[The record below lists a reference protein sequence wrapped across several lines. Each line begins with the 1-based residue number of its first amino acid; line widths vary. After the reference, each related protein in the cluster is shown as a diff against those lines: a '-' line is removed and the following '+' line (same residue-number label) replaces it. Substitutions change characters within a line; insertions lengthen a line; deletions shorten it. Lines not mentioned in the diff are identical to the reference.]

1 MKDQPKKKAVVIIPT
16 YNERG
21 NICPLLTQILIILK
35 DFDLSILVV
44 DDNSP
49 DGTAELVQN
58 LAQRE
63 NRIQVLI
70 RKGKRGRG
78 TAGLAGFKAALEL
91 KPDFIVE
98 MDGDFSH
105 QPQYL
110 PNLISQAQRYDIVI
124 GSRFITGGK
133 DLDRGCLRKLITFLA
148 RNFVRRLL
156 QIKIQDVSSGYRCFQ
171 RNALEKLNLNDLSSK
186 GPSLV
191 IEILYK
197 AHLCGLKIKEVPII
211 FIQRKRGKSKLNLFI
226 LFQTLFMVFKFKK
239 RYSSLEN
246 LKAKNY

>member
-1 MKDQPKKKAVVIIPT
+1 MKNNLKKKVVVIIPT
-16 YNERG
+16 YNERD
-21 NICPLLTQILIILK
+21 NIQPLLTQIMTVLK
-35 DFDLSILVV
+35 DFDFRILVV

-49 DGTAELVQN
+49 DGTAKIVQK
-58 LAQRE
+58 LAQQER
-63 NRIQVLI
+63 RIKLLL

-78 TAGLAGFKAALEL
+78 TAGVAGFKAALDL

-110 PNLISQAQRYDIVI
+110 INLISSTQEYDVVI
-124 GSRFITGGK
+124 GSRFIAGGK
-133 DLDRGCLRKLITFLA
+133 DLDRGFLRRLITFLA
-148 RNFVRRLL
+148 RNFVRWLL
-156 QIKIQDVSSGYRCFQ
+156 RVQVQDVSSGYRCF
-171 RNALEKLNLNDLSSK
+171 RREALEKINLDKLRSK

-197 AHLCGLKIKEVPII
+197 AYLSGLKIKEVPII
-211 FIQRKRGKSKLNLFI
+211 FIQRKKGESKLNILT

-239 RYSSLEN
+239 IYGSLRD
-246 LKAKNY
+246 LKARNY